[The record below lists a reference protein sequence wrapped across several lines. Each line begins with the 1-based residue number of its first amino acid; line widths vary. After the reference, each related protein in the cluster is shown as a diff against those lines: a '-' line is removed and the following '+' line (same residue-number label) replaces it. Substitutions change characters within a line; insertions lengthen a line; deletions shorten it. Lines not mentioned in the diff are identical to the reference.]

1 MTKLLLPNA
10 ALRTLL
16 LAVEE
21 VMGDK
26 GISAMLNAAGL
37 QRFVGNYPPDNM
49 NYEVPISDYAAIIQA
64 IEDFY
69 GPRGAK
75 AFLLRI
81 GRASFDY
88 TIQEQP
94 ALIGLA
100 SVALK
105 LLPLPLKVKTTLGNV
120 ARGMTESLHEP
131 CRLEDAGDAYLI
143 IKEECGTC
151 YGRTAERPM
160 CHTTT
165 GALQQAL
172 KWATG
177 KEFDIVETECRA
189 AGAATCTWRIGKE
202 PRD

>member
-1 MTKLLLPNA
+1 MAEVMLPNA

-26 GISAMLNAAGL
+26 GTSAMLNAAGL

-49 NYEVPISDYAAIIQA
+49 NDEVPISDYAAVVKA

-75 AFLLRI
+75 AFMLRI

-94 ALIGLA
+94 AILGLA
-100 SVALK
+100 GVALK
-105 LLPLPLKVKTTLGNV
+105 LLPMNLKVKTTLGSF
-120 ARGMTESLHEP
+120 AKGMTDTLHEP
-131 CRLEDAGDAYLI
+131 CHLDDAGDAWLI
-143 IKEECGTC
+143 IKDECGTC
-151 YGRTAERPM
+151 HGRTTDKPM

-172 KWATG
+172 KWASG
-177 KEFDIVETECRA
+177 QDFDVVETDCRA
-189 AGAATCTWRIGKE
+189 AGASTCTWRIGKE
-202 PRD
+202 PRG